1 MYGLSSFCL
10 PFTTTKKML
19 EHIKL
24 EYDFSGYDGIEKQNS
39 INMYFFSHARI
50 HDAHAHNQH

>member
-1 MYGLSSFCL
+1 
-10 PFTTTKKML
+10 ML

-24 EYDFSGYDGIEKQNS
+24 EYDFSGYDGIEKQKS
-39 INMYFFSHARI
+39 INMYLFYHAHI